1 MCILPQAEF
10 PKLERPFARAAAAC
24 LLQARRLGCA
34 PLPLSQAVPALHPGL
49 EAALQGAPWDSR
61 CAEQL
66 MAHLDRAEAEL
77 DTTLHGPSWEDES
90 AYEDLAEFTQPA
102 TELEAYLEATSQG
115 ISQFSRCVNGAAKCP
130 SSEQEQRASFAWP
143 KPEKRLT
150 CSMS

>member
-49 EAALQGAPWDSR
+49 EAALQGTPWDSR
-61 CAEQL
+61 CAEQH

-90 AYEDLAEFTQPA
+90 AYEDPAEFTQPA
-102 TELEAYLEATSQG
+102 TELEAYLEATWQG
-115 ISQFSRCVNGAAKCP
+115 TFQFSRYANGAAKFP
-130 SSEQEQRASFAWP
+130 SEQEQRASFAWP
-143 KPEKRLT
+143 TPEERLT